1 VLQRS
6 TNRRDELSAAQGGVL
21 RHRSMQLYFDRIGDR
36 KFFVRCNAA
45 VGVNASGG
53 RWRLI
58 NPHFNPLAHRP
69 DCGYIF
75 YGQRGAGRLENNAGS
90 RRCHKHEKK
99 TSWGKPEYQ
108 MNNSTKILYNHLK
121 DYPTST
127 EGYHDVSIPAV
138 AAALRFENRSKN
150 ESRET
155 PPRTDVQEK
164 SGRR

>member
-1 VLQRS
+1 MLQPG
-6 TNRRDELSAAQGGVL
+6 AG
-21 RHRSMQLYFDRIGDR
+21 
-36 KFFVRCNAA
+36 
-45 VGVNASGG
+45 GG
-53 RWRLI
+53 RQILMSTLSRTAPTVDI
-58 NPHFNPLAHRP
+58 YFMGHVARAASRTTPARGLA
-69 DCGYIF
+69 
-75 YGQRGAGRLENNAGS
+75 
-90 RRCHKHEKK
+90 KHEKK
-99 TSWGKPEYQ
+99 TSWGKREYQ

-138 AAALRFENRSKN
+138 AAALRFENKSKK

>member
-1 VLQRS
+1 
-6 TNRRDELSAAQGGVL
+6 
-21 RHRSMQLYFDRIGDR
+21 
-36 KFFVRCNAA
+36 
-45 VGVNASGG
+45 
-53 RWRLI
+53 
-58 NPHFNPLAHRP
+58 
-69 DCGYIF
+69 
-75 YGQRGAGRLENNAGS
+75 
-90 RRCHKHEKK
+90 
-99 TSWGKPEYQ
+99 

>member
-1 VLQRS
+1 MS
-6 TNRRDELSAAQGGVL
+6 ILSRTAPTVDIYFMGHVARAASRTTPARG
-21 RHRSMQLYFDRIGDR
+21 
-36 KFFVRCNAA
+36 
-45 VGVNASGG
+45 
-53 RWRLI
+53 
-58 NPHFNPLAHRP
+58 LA
-69 DCGYIF
+69 
-75 YGQRGAGRLENNAGS
+75 
-90 RRCHKHEKK
+90 KHEKK
-99 TSWGKPEYQ
+99 TSWGKREYQ

-138 AAALRFENRSKN
+138 AAALRFENKSKK